1 MKDNIV
7 SMMVDVV
14 LEAIRLPIKDTELVP
29 PTIASKIDTH
39 LLKRRWQVGESLFN
53 PDRPRKDIARG
64 GDAHDGVIPQEISR
78 AIKSERFK

>member
-14 LEAIRLPIKDTELVP
+14 LEAIRLPIKDIELVP

-39 LLKRRWQVGESLFN
+39 LLKGVGKLEN
-53 PDRPRKDIARG
+53 
-64 GDAHDGVIPQEISR
+64 
-78 AIKSERFK
+78 RFLILIDLGKILPEEAMLMME